1 MSEGPVPEDAAMRR
15 AALQAQHHRRALWE
29 ALSMSVAALVV
40 VATGIFGLWL
50 SSSAAIRENYRH
62 MLIGLAQAAASQ
74 IDPVLHDSLRHPE
87 QRNGA
92 DYLRAVEPLRRM
104 RRARSDLQ

>member
-1 MSEGPVPEDAAMRR
+1 
-15 AALQAQHHRRALWE
+15 
-29 ALSMSVAALVV
+29 VAEFV
-40 VATGIFGLWL
+40 
-50 SSSAAIRENYRH
+50 AAIRENYRH

-104 RRARSDLQ
+104 RRAVSDVHTFTRWSGRCTGALRARCGRSQRENQYRPQ